1 MYIVQ
6 RALDLSTLRCI
17 FFERKFS
24 GAYKLLLSE
33 KGTIY
38 GGGESFSSLHIYIS
52 VVSLN
57 YCSSNI
63 KICALFSSRNR
74 ESNTACISRLRL
86 WFFFFVKANGGIK
99 GSVSTK

>member
-1 MYIVQ
+1 VPINFCFQRRVQYMGEENPSHLYI
-6 RALDLSTLRCI
+6 
-17 FFERKFS
+17 
-24 GAYKLLLSE
+24 Y
-33 KGTIY
+33 
-38 GGGESFSSLHIYIS
+38 IYIS

-74 ESNTACISRLRL
+74 ESNMACISRLRL